1 MAERRYGFRFSFA
14 EGCVLVGGVLLASF
28 LIFVFGVYAG
38 KELEARQAAENTRTV
53 RLAVQT
59 QQDESNGSRLSGE
72 ETLLPGKPPTDKSA
86 VLSAPALSPKVSP
99 PIQKTVEP
107 PQKAIESPIE
117 KPLPPPP
124 GASALSPTMTKPSL
138 PAQTPSSSQAPPR
151 SSAGE
156 VLSLANKKPSVGST
170 HWSVQVHATKDEEAA
185 QTIAKQLREQGY
197 APVVNKTVRGGEVWY
212 RIRVGSF
219 TSEEAAQA
227 SIARFRRDGKFA
239 RAYLVSD

>member
-117 KPLPPPP
+117 KPLPPP
-124 GASALSPTMTKPSL
+124 L